1 MQYTMEALE
10 EAFEEKSGIE
20 IEVILGSSGKLTAQI
35 QQGAPYDL
43 FLSADNEYAI
53 TLSQNELTVGP
64 PQVYARGQLVLW
76 SLKENLLVN
85 IESLEKDEIE
95 HIALANPKTAPYGKA
110 ADEVLKKLRSVD
122 QLVPKLV
129 YGESIS
135 QVNQFIATQAA
146 DIGFTSKSTVIA
158 NPRGNWITIP
168 DSLYSPIEQYMVIIK
183 NQRGMKYQADAFAAF
198 LLSKEGQEILNK
210 FGYKSISL

>member
-1 MQYTMEALE
+1 MQYAMEALE

-76 SLKENLLVN
+76 SLKENLLVS
-85 IESLEKDEIE
+85 IESLEEDEIE